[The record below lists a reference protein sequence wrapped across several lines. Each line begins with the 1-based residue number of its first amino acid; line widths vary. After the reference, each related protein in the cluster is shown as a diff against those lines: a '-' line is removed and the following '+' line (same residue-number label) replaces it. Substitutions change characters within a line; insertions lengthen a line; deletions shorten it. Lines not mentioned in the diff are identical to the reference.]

1 MNSFGSARLGEGR
14 EHLWNLNLGSVRQS
28 LTSRIFFHQLTDHH
42 TKEERNS
49 NEIRNRLREYN
60 KGMRFQNMI
69 TDYKS
74 LEANKGLWM
83 RSARCE

>member
-1 MNSFGSARLGEGR
+1 M
-14 EHLWNLNLGSVRQS
+14 VRQS

-60 KGMRFQNMI
+60 KRRNLKKRR
-69 TDYKS
+69 TDYYRDINPESTVKYDQE
-74 LEANKGLWM
+74 LTDRNP
-83 RSARCE
+83 